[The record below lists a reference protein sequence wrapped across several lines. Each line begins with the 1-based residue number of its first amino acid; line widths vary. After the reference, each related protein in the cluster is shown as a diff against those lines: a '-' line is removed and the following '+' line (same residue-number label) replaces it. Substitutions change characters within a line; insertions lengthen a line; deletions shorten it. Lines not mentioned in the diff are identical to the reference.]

1 MYTYNKI
8 GNNRDMYIVTIK
20 EIVKNIH
27 MSIGHRSK
35 SMIGVYGSRVQS
47 DRHNLITVLQSEK
60 IFIQVISVTTLKLT
74 LGFL

>member
-1 MYTYNKI
+1 MYNKI

-20 EIVKNIH
+20 EIVKNIY

-47 DRHNLITVLQSEK
+47 DRCNLITVLQ
-60 IFIQVISVTTLKLT
+60 LKK
-74 LGFL
+74 FLFR